1 MNSRI
6 APSSA
11 ELREF
16 YRARYNWRNAGEERM
31 RFRSATKL
39 AQVQPGQ
46 AVLDIGSRN
55 GDLRKYLPQGVKYQG
70 IDIAP
75 EFEAPEILVHDISSG
90 IPFPDASFDFVFMI
104 EVLEHVPCPYHTLG
118 EVHRVLRPEGVFI
131 VSVPNPYHL
140 KELVWNLLRVPDK
153 QGHIYS
159 WTRQTI
165 TRLGEMNGFRLGGFR
180 STYLY
185 PPIPAPFPLASRSIV
200 YRFVKR

>member
-1 MNSRI
+1 MSTRI
-6 APSSA
+6 APASE
-11 ELREF
+11 ELRNF

-39 AQVQPGQ
+39 ARVQPGQ

-55 GDLRKYLPQGVKYQG
+55 GDLRKYLPPGVKYQG

-75 EFEAPEILVHDISSG
+75 EFEAPEILIYDISLG
-90 IPFPDASFDFVFMI
+90 IPFPDASFDSVFMI
-104 EVLEHVPCPYHTLG
+104 EVLEHVPCPYHTMG
-118 EVHRVLRPEGVFI
+118 EVRRVLRPNGVFV

-140 KELVWNLLRVPDK
+140 KELIWNLFRVPDR

-165 TRLGEMNGFRLGGFR
+165 TRLGEMNGFRLDGFR
-180 STYLY
+180 STYFY

-200 YRFVKR
+200 YRFVKS

>member
-1 MNSRI
+1 MSTRI
-6 APSSA
+6 APASA

-16 YRARYNWRNAGEERM
+16 YRARYDWRNAGEERM

-39 AQVQPGQ
+39 ARVQPGK

-55 GDLRKYLPQGVKYQG
+55 GDLRKYLPRGVKYQG

-75 EFEAPEILVHDISSG
+75 EFEGPEILIHDISSG

-104 EVLEHVPCPYHTLG
+104 EVLEHVPCPYQTMG
-118 EVHRVLRPEGVFI
+118 EVHRVLRPDGVFI

-140 KELVWNLLRVPDK
+140 KEIIWNLFRVPDK

-159 WTRQTI
+159 WTRQTM
-165 TRLGEMNGFRLGGFR
+165 TRLGEMNGFRLDGFR
-180 STYLY
+180 STYFY

-200 YRFVKR
+200 YRFVKP